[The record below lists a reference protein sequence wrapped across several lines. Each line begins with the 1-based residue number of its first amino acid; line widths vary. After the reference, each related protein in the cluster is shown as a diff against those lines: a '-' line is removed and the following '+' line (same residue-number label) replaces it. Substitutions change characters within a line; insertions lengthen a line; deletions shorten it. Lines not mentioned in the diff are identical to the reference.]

1 MDKFLET
8 YSLPKLSQEKTD
20 NFNILITRS
29 EKNKSEQTNH

>member
-8 YSLPKLSQEKTD
+8 YSLPKLSQEETD

-29 EKNKSEQTNH
+29 ETNNSEPTNH